1 MSLTIRKLA
10 VAVFITVV
18 LMLANAAVI
27 TRWLQEAGIV
37 PWAQHIRE
45 AYFPGPTL
53 TIVVTLL
60 ILLPSG
66 AVAAIR
72 VRRCSVCDCIMFRR
86 GRYCSQCGSR
96 INMSD
101 CPPSTDK

>member
-10 VAVFITVV
+10 VAVFIAIV
-18 LMLANAAVI
+18 LTLANAAAI
-27 TRWLQEAGIV
+27 TCWLHDVGVV
-37 PWAQHIRE
+37 PWAQHVRE

-53 TIVVTLL
+53 AVVVTLL

-72 VRRCSVCDCIMFRR
+72 VRRCGVCDCLLFRR
-86 GRYCSQCGSR
+86 GRYCCQCGSR
-96 INMSD
+96 A
-101 CPPSTDK
+101 